1 MNNSLR
7 DLYLGE
13 DTYIE
18 SWSHYKRA
26 ILTSHLSVFCILSS
40 VFYTT
45 FFAFHGVTYN
55 LFVYVFLASTASVS
69 FLLVRIRK
77 YTAAKIILLLAVNI
91 VILMSLMLLKKESGA
106 SVFFFCCILAAFTLF
121 GYEQRKIGYFFTFFS
136 VVLFLFNGLNNMTA
150 IQQIQISEDGV
161 QITNMI
167 NFVVAAIV
175 SLLMINFLLKIN
187 IDSEQILKENEA
199 SLKELNKE
207 LTDSRRRFE
216 LAIQG
221 LNAGMW
227 DWNATT
233 DRIYVSPTLTK
244 MLGYSLE
251 EVYNVGKNAFLK
263 IVHRDDIP
271 AFEAAI
277 KKHYKTKQ
285 PLEIECRFLKK
296 DGSFLEVLDTA
307 QSEWDAEGNVIR
319 MVGSIVD
326 IADRKNV
333 ERQMKQQNAMLE
345 KTNEE
350 LDRFV
355 YIASHDLRAP
365 LSSVLGL
372 LQVAEMST
380 DPKELAQCLQ
390 MIEERI
396 VTLNGFIR
404 DIIDYSRNTR
414 LEVSNEPIRLRELI
428 DSIIEG
434 LKFFEKSQSINFKRD
449 FADDMEIHLDK
460 GRLKIILNNLIA
472 NAIKYHDTSNDHA
485 FIRINAQ
492 LLDRQLKIEVEDN
505 GMGISEEYVGKIF
518 NMFYRASEKS
528 EGSGLGLYITKEMVE
543 KLNGSIQVQSEEGVG
558 SKFALTFPLELMAD
572 TPN

>member
-26 ILTSHLSVFCILSS
+26 ILTSNLSVFCIVSS
-40 VFYTT
+40 VFYTI
-45 FFAFHGVTYN
+45 FFAFQGVTYN
-55 LFVYVFLASTASVS
+55 LFVYVFLASSASVS

-77 YTAAKIILLLAVNI
+77 YTSAKIVLLLAVNI
-91 VILMSLMLLKKESGA
+91 VVLMSLILLKKESGA
-106 SVFFFCCILAAFTLF
+106 SVFFFCCILGAFALF
-121 GYEQRKIGYFFTFFS
+121 GYDQRKIGYFFTFFS
-136 VVLFLFNGLNNMTA
+136 IALFLFNGLENMTSV
-150 IQQIQISEDGV
+150 QQIKISEDGV
-161 QITNMI
+161 HITNMI

-187 IDSEQILKENEA
+187 VDSEQILKENET

-233 DRIYVSPTLTK
+233 DRIYVSPTLTR

-263 IVHRDDIP
+263 IVHKDDIP
-271 AFEAAI
+271 AFEVAI
-277 KKHYKTKQ
+277 KKHYKTKE

-296 DGSFLEVLDTA
+296 DGTFLEVLDTA
-307 QSEWDAEGNVIR
+307 QSEWDADGNVIR
-319 MVGSIVD
+319 MVGSVVD
-326 IADRKNV
+326 ITDRKNV
-333 ERQMKQQNAMLE
+333 ERRMKQQNAMLE

-372 LQVAEMST
+372 LQVAEMSS

-414 LEVSNEPIRLRELI
+414 LEVSNEPIELKKMTE
-428 DSIIEG
+428 SIIEG
-434 LKFFEKSQSINFKRD
+434 LKFFEKSQSIKFECD
-449 FADDMEIHLDK
+449 FPDELEIHLDK

-472 NAIKYHDTSNDHA
+472 NAIKYHDTSNNEAYIKVKARLTDH
-485 FIRINAQ
+485 N
-492 LLDRQLKIEVEDN
+492 LKIEVEDN
-505 GMGISEEYVGKIF
+505 GVGISEEYVGKIF

-543 KLNGSIQVQSEEGVG
+543 KLNGKILVESKEGVG
-558 SKFALTFPLELMAD
+558 SKFILSFPKRLTAD
-572 TPN
+572 TAN